1 MPLVRDRGG
10 GGGGA
15 EEEVDGSM
23 QIPMGVPDKGER
35 TGFYV
40 DSVPQQSISFC
51 LRQLEE
57 DKTVVPR

>member
-1 MPLVRDRGG
+1 M
-10 GGGGA
+10 A
-15 EEEVDGSM
+15 
-23 QIPMGVPDKGER
+23 VPDKGER

-40 DSVPQQSISFC
+40 DSVPQQSISFS